1 MNTTTT
7 TASSAPVSTRLAGKV
22 AVVTGASK
30 GIGAAIA
37 RHLGAAGAR
46 VVVNYASS
54 REGADR
60 VVAAIEANGGKA
72 VAIHGDVSRQAD
84 VERLFAEAVRAFGP
98 IDILVN
104 NAGVF
109 DFAPLGTITAD
120 HFHRLFN
127 INVLGT
133 IQATQEALKH
143 FNPAGG
149 SIINTSSTVSYE
161 SPARA
166 GVYNATK
173 SAIDGLTRTF
183 SKELGARRIRVN
195 SINPGPTESDGVH
208 AQGLA
213 DTFHQLGAA
222 TVLGRI
228 GQPDDIAPAV
238 VYLASDESSWVTGQ
252 THLISGG
259 RF

>member
-1 MNTTTT
+1 M
-7 TASSAPVSTRLAGKV
+7 SAKLSGKT

-37 RHLGAAGAR
+37 KHLAAAGAK
-46 VVVNYASS
+46 VVVNYSS
-54 REGADR
+54 SPAGAEN
-60 VVAAIEANGGKA
+60 VVAEITSKGGSAIAIKANVSQPDEVKQLFTEAA
-72 VAIHGDVSRQAD
+72 T
-84 VERLFAEAVRAFGP
+84 AFGP

-109 DFAPLGTITAD
+109 DFMPLEAITLE
-120 HFHRLFN
+120 HFHRMFD

-133 IQATQEALKH
+133 ILATQAALKH

-149 SIINTSSTVSYE
+149 SIINTSSTVSTH
-161 SPARA
+161 SPAGT

-173 SAIDGLTRTF
+173 AAIDGLTRTF
-183 SKELGARRIRVN
+183 SKELGPKKIRVN

-208 AQGLA
+208 AQGLI
-213 DTFHQLGAA
+213 DIFKTLGEQTA
-222 TVLGRI
+222 LGRI

-238 VYLASDESSWVTGQ
+238 VYLASDDASWVTGQ
-252 THLISGG
+252 MHFISGG
-259 RF
+259 DR

>member
-1 MNTTTT
+1 MNTIT
-7 TASSAPVSTRLAGKV
+7 SSSRLSGKV

-37 RHLGAAGAR
+37 RHLGAAGAA

-54 REGADR
+54 RSGADR
-60 VVAAIEANGGKA
+60 VVDEITSAGGRALA
-72 VAIHGDVSRQAD
+72 VQGDVSRQD
-84 VERLFAEAVRAFGP
+84 DTERLFAEAVKAFGH

-109 DFAPLGTITAD
+109 DFSPVGSITAD
-120 HFHRLFN
+120 HFHHMFN

-143 FNPAGG
+143 FNPLGG
-149 SIINTSSTVSYE
+149 SIINTSSTVSHE
-161 SPARA
+161 SPAGT

-183 SKELGARRIRVN
+183 SKELGERKIRVN

-208 AQGLA
+208 AQGLI
-213 DTFHQLGAA
+213 DIFRDLGSKTA
-222 TVLGRI
+222 LGRL

-252 THLISGG
+252 IHIISGG
-259 RF
+259 LR